1 MQFPIALMRKPAIM
15 LLLKQEIQM
24 AQMIYYKDVTEEE
37 VHLFTVE
44 ASSLGLRA
52 GELCGA
58 AYFQRLRV
66 EAKMNDIIIN
76 PTNEA
81 EALERI
87 KTLPWAFSS
96 REDGEQMISQW
107 KAGNRE
113 EVFEALRAEIHCH
126 EQADNWSKATY
137 IRNVQ
142 RALQLAQITLRR
154 AR

>member
-1 MQFPIALMRKPAIM
+1 
-15 LLLKQEIQM
+15 
-24 AQMIYYKDVTEEE
+24 
-37 VHLFTVE
+37 
-44 ASSLGLRA
+44 
-52 GELCGA
+52 
-58 AYFQRLRV
+58 V
-66 EAKMNDIIIN
+66 EAKMNEIIIN

-142 RALQLAQITLRR
+142 RALQLARITLRR